1 VPDGHSV
8 PLGYADRSS
17 PPKESGGDVPMSQ
30 LAQQPYA
37 GFNMRPIKALSEQ
50 QIADLKAGRGGNIE
64 AWAQEHGS

>member
-1 VPDGHSV
+1 
-8 PLGYADRSS
+8 
-17 PPKESGGDVPMSQ
+17 MSQ